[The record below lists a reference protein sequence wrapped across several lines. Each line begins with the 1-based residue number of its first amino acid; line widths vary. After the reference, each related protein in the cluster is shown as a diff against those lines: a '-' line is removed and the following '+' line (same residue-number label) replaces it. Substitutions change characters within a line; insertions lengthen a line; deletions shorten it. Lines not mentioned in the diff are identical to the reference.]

1 VIVCVCAGDAQLAP
15 AVQFFV
21 SAENTVFLVVING
34 AGLDQESIQAEA
46 SGVPSNSKKIA
57 RSWLS
62 YVSDQVKN
70 YRQRCISILV
80 ATHRDTAE
88 KNKTFPRD
96 RKRLVELCVELQAA
110 YPDANLETEPLF
122 VNALNRKEGRS
133 ALWSRMRGGASW
145 LLKDQMVPKFIN
157 ACGDFM
163 EKYIEDPSK
172 PQWCSYDEFVQLPM
186 VKDLTRDQRSS
197 ALASLRKMGYIILL
211 PNGTIIMKPQWF
223 AAAASLTLSPPPGP
237 NDGNVAPLHIQTDP
251 QNPGFITGAGLKKQM
266 LSLTAD
272 LKEMEWSSDA
282 KTRDDQVSKLVEFL
296 ADIGIILRDPLDQVS
311 LPLARERCL
320 RMLCNF
326 ISFSRC

>member
-1 VIVCVCAGDAQLAP
+1 MYAGDAQLAP

-34 AGLDQESIQAEA
+34 AGLDRECIQAEA

-62 YVSDQVKN
+62 YVSDLVRNQH
-70 YRQRCISILV
+70 QRCISILV
-80 ATHRDTAE
+80 STHRDTAQ
-88 KNKTFPRD
+88 KNKTFD
-96 RKRLVELCVELQAA
+96 EDNKRLIELCVELQAA
-110 YPDANLETEPLF
+110 YPDAKVASKPLF

-133 ALWSRMRGGASW
+133 ALWSTVRAGAAW
-145 LLKDQMVPKFIN
+145 LMQRQMVPKFIN

-163 EKYIEDPSK
+163 EKYIQDTSK
-172 PQWCSYDEFVQLPM
+172 PQWCSYDEFMELPM

-197 ALASLRKMGYIILL
+197 ALASLRKMGYIIQL

-223 AAAASLTLSPPPGP
+223 AVAASLTLSPSQGP
-237 NDGNVAPLHIQTDP
+237 NDGNVPPLHIETDR
-251 QNPGFITGAGLKKQM
+251 QNPGFITGTGLKEQM
-266 LSLTAD
+266 LRLTAG

-296 ADIGIILRDPLDQVS
+296 ADIGIILLDQVS
-311 LPLARERCL
+311 LLLVRVHC
-320 RMLCNF
+320 
-326 ISFSRC
+326 